1 MTNQVP
7 TNIITGFLG
16 VGKTT
21 TILNLLKDKPE
32 NENWAV
38 LVNEF
43 GEVGI
48 DGAMM
53 ADGGAMIKEVPGGCM
68 CCTAGVPMS
77 VGINALLRQ
86 KPDRLIIEPTG
97 LGHPKQVIKTLTSD
111 QYDKYI
117 DLRATIALVDPRN
130 LSDERHLENKNFN
143 DQLASAEV
151 IIGNKVDQC
160 TAEDIDVF
168 NDWLTDQEPAKIFHK
183 LVKNGELPL
192 EVLDIERREVTQ
204 EAAKHGHH
212 HDDHDHSDLEPVF
225 ELPPEKPFIRRE
237 NQGQGYFSCGWIIGE
252 EHKFDFDQLFSL
264 LSDLNAERVKAVV
277 NTDKG
282 CFAFNVANRVVS
294 VNQMS
299 LEGYESRIEVIDSQL
314 MPWQDLESILLKLC
328 GLNEA

>member
-1 MTNQVP
+1 MKNQVP

-21 TILNLLKDKPE
+21 AILNLLKEKPQH
-32 NENWAV
+32 ENWAV

-53 ADGGAMIKEVPGGCM
+53 AEGGAMIKEVPGGCM

-97 LGHPKQVIKTLTSD
+97 LGHPKKVIETLTSE
-111 QYDKYI
+111 QYQNYI

-130 LSDERHLENKNFN
+130 LSDERHLENSNFN

-151 IIGNKVDQC
+151 IIGNKVDECSAQ
-160 TAEDIDVF
+160 DIDVF
-168 NDWLTDQEPAKIFHK
+168 NDWVTDQQPAKIFHK
-183 LVKNGELPL
+183 LVKNGQLPL
-192 EVLDIERREVTQ
+192 ELLDLERREASA
-204 EAAKHGHH
+204 EANGQAHLH
-212 HDDHDHSDLEPVF
+212 DHDHSDLEPVF
-225 ELPPEKPFIRRE
+225 ELPPEKPYIRRE
-237 NQGQGYFSCGWIIGE
+237 NQGQGYFSCGWIVGE
-252 EHKFDFDQLFSL
+252 EHKFSFDELFSL
-264 LSDLNAERVKAVV
+264 FSDLNAERVKAVV

-314 MPWQDLESILLKLC
+314 MPWEDLEVILLRLC
-328 GLNEA
+328 GLNDG